1 MASSGKPLLQ
11 GLYATGK
18 KLPCSRK
25 HKKIEILRSDAGFGN
40 SFRRFKSL
48 FLPILYCLV
57 FVFCLLG
64 NSLVLWVLL
73 TRKRLTTMTDICL
86 LNLAA
91 SDLLFVVPL
100 PFQAHYASDQWV
112 FGNAMCKIMSGIY
125 YTGFYSSIFFIT
137 LMSVDRYIAIVHAVY
152 AMRIRTATCGTIISM
167 ILWLVAGLA
176 SVPNIMF
183 SQELEIEQA
192 VQCVPTYPPGDN
204 SWKVASQ
211 FAANILGLLI
221 PFSILVFCY
230 TQILKNLQKCKNR
243 NKVKAIKMI
252 FIIVIVF
259 FLFWTPY
266 NIALFLDS
274 LQSLHI
280 INDCEASSQ
289 IALALQLTETI
300 SFIHCCLNP
309 IIYAFAEKFRG
320 YLYTFFRKHVAP
332 HLCKKCPSL
341 YREKLERVS
350 STFTQSSAEH
360 DISTGL

>member
-1 MASSGKPLLQ
+1 MNPTSQ
-11 GLYATGK
+11 FTGTTEYDYGYDENTA
-18 KLPCSRK
+18 PCN
-25 HKKIEILRSDAGFGN
+25 EGN
-40 SFRRFKSL
+40 NFRRFNSL

-91 SDLLFVVPL
+91 SDLLFVLPL
-100 PFQAHYASDQWV
+100 PFQAYYASDQWV
-112 FGNAMCKIMSGIY
+112 FGNVMCKIMAGIY

-137 LMSVDRYIAIVHAVY
+137 LMSVDRYIAIVHALH
-152 AMRIRTATCGTIISM
+152 ATRIRTATCGTVISL

-176 SVPNIMF
+176 SVPNVVF
-183 SQELEIEQA
+183 NQELEVEQA
-192 VQCVPTYPPGDN
+192 LQCVPTYPPGDN
-204 SWKVASQ
+204 TWKVASQ

-221 PFSILVFCY
+221 PFSILVCCY
-230 TQILKNLQKCKNR
+230 TQILRDLQKRKNR
-243 NKVKAIKMI
+243 DKVKAIKMI

-259 FLFWTPY
+259 FLFWTPF

-274 LQSLHI
+274 LQSLHV
-280 INDCEASSQ
+280 INDCKASSQ

-309 IIYAFAEKFRG
+309 IIYAFAGVTLKGHLKAFLQSCG
-320 YLYTFFRKHVAP
+320 LVLSSPAGGAGAAHSFSAP
-332 HLCKKCPSL
+332 TQLSL
-341 YREKLERVS
+341 TAQGS
-350 STFTQSSAEH
+350 CEH
-360 DISTGL
+360 T

>member
-1 MASSGKPLLQ
+1 MNPTSQFLGTTEYDYGYDENTA
-11 GLYATGK
+11 
-18 KLPCSRK
+18 PCF
-25 HKKIEILRSDAGFGN
+25 EGN
-40 SFRRFKSL
+40 SFHRFRSF

-86 LNLAA
+86 LTLAA

-100 PFQAHYASDQWV
+100 PFQARYASDQWV
-112 FGNAMCKIMSGIY
+112 FGNAMCKIMAGIY

-137 LMSVDRYIAIVHAVY
+137 LMSIDRYIAIVHAVY
-152 AMRIRTATCGTIISM
+152 AVRIRTASCGIIVSV

-183 SQELEIEQA
+183 NQQLEIEQSL
-192 VQCVPTYPPGDN
+192 QCVSTYPPGDN
-204 SWKVASQ
+204 TWKVVSQ

-221 PFSILVFCY
+221 PFSILICCY

-259 FLFWTPY
+259 FLFWMPF

-280 INDCEASSQ
+280 INDCKVSYQ
-289 IALALQLTETI
+289 IALALQVTETI

-309 IIYAFAEKFRG
+309 VIYAFAGVTFKAHLKGLLQSCVRVFSSPARG
-320 YLYTFFRKHVAP
+320 AEFGRWASAP
-332 HLCKKCPSL
+332 TQL
-341 YREKLERVS
+341 S
-350 STFTQSSAEH
+350 SGS
-360 DISTGL
+360 DSTGFL